1 MKMEKDNMF
10 LVEMGNRILQR
21 RKQMRM
27 SQEQLAELAGVSV
40 KTVISAEKGQ
50 KALRPENIVRFS
62 KALNME
68 LSYLMTGE
76 LSDRDILSGLSHR
89 ERMAL
94 DKILEGFL
102 SICKGEQD
110 PWEEYHSHS
119 GLKNP
124 FIWDNIPL

>member
-1 MKMEKDNMF
+1 MEKDNMF

-62 KALNME
+62 EALNME

-110 PWEEYHSHS
+110 P
-119 GLKNP
+119 
-124 FIWDNIPL
+124 